1 MSRFRK
7 ISMSMWTDAKFSR
20 LSKPAPN
27 AQTLWV
33 YLITGP
39 FSTNIPGCVKGKPA
53 VLAAD
58 LGWPLDA
65 LMQCMG
71 ELIREE
77 LLLIDFEVGLIW
89 LPNAAKHNPPNS
101 INAVKSWRSSW
112 PELPECEL
120 KDKVFGTLRE
130 FAYGIGTPYGMAFE
144 GIVNPSGTQKQKN
157 EQKQKQN
164 EAANRLWDLQET
176 LRKEAIAGSRM
187 LRATPE
193 RLERISNLLD
203 AGNTEDDCAEVLR
216 AYARESRANPK
227 SAQWFNG
234 ETNWRKDNFDRTL
247 GRIVNRFARG
257 SSSPVAE
264 ARKQAD
270 DELPRVDLLSKWS
283 Q

>member
-7 ISMSMWTDAKFSR
+7 ISMSMWTDAKFAR

-58 LGWPLDA
+58 LGWPLEA
-65 LMQCMG
+65 LTACME
-71 ELIREE
+71 ELVAAN

-120 KDKVFGTLRE
+120 KDKVFGALRE
-130 FAYGIGTPYGMAFE
+130 FAYGIGTPYGMAFD
-144 GIVNPSGTQKQKN
+144 GIAYPSGTQ
-157 EQKQKQN
+157 EQKQKQKQKQY
-164 EAANRLWDLQET
+164 EAANRLWDLQEK
-176 LRKEAIAGSRM
+176 LRKEAIPGSRT
-187 LRATPE
+187 LRSSPE
-193 RLERISNLLD
+193 RLERVVKLLD
-203 AGNTEDDCAEVLR
+203 AGHTEDDCAEVLR
-216 AYARESRANPK
+216 AYARESRSNPK
-227 SAQWFNG
+227 NAQWFNG

-257 SSSPVAE
+257 SSSPVASVPQ
-264 ARKQAD
+264 QAD